1 MSKRVKFMKM
11 NNCFP
16 RKPTRECQEEPPD
29 IPPKTSQICLKAMP
43 TLLKELTLDI
53 LSGHE

>member
-16 RKPTRECQEEPPD
+16 REPIRECQEEPPD

-43 TLLKELTLDI
+43 TLLKELALDI